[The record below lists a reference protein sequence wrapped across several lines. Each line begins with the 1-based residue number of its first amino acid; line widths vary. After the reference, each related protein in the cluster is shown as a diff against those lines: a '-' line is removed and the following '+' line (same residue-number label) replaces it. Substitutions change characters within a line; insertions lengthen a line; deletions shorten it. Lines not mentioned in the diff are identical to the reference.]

1 MHEHVLAKRLTP
13 CRIAEHP
20 HGKWRPDA
28 MPCICDQIECYQQ
41 GMVSSI
47 VGSLIQD
54 AKGFGSAS
62 FQDPGFAL
70 RHVRNIDIV
79 TAV

>member
-1 MHEHVLAKRLTP
+1 L
-13 CRIAEHP
+13 
-20 HGKWRPDA
+20 
-28 MPCICDQIECYQQ
+28 IE
-41 GMVSSI
+41 
-47 VGSLIQD
+47 D
-54 AKGFGSAS
+54 AKAFGSAS

>member
-1 MHEHVLAKRLTP
+1 
-13 CRIAEHP
+13 
-20 HGKWRPDA
+20 